1 MTNNKYKILLVEDE
15 SNIRNLVATML
26 ETSGYQTILAES
38 GSVAKTLYTS
48 YLPDLIILDL
58 GLPDMDGMSVLEF
71 VRKDSLTPIIVLSAR
86 SDEKDKVFALD
97 QGANDYVTK
106 PFGAAELLARVRTA
120 LRNNRYSSDEGRLPG
135 GKFVLKDL
143 EIDYD
148 ARQVFIK
155 GEEIKLTQ
163 TEYNIIALLYEN
175 CGKMMTY
182 SAIIKAIWGEY
193 AQNGSI
199 KKLQVNMANI
209 RKKFGAKP
217 GEANY
222 IINELGVGYRMNG
235 ERE

>member
-26 ETSGYQTILAES
+26 ETSGYQAILAES

-86 SDEKDKVFALD
+86 ADEKDKVLALD
-97 QGANDYVTK
+97 KGANDYVTK

-120 LRNNRYSSDEGRLPG
+120 LRNNRYSSHEGRLPG
-135 GKFVLKDL
+135 GKFILKDL

-148 ARQVFIK
+148 ARQVFIND
-155 GEEIKLTQ
+155 EEIKLTQ
-163 TEYNIIALLYEN
+163 TEYNIIAFLSAN

-182 SAIIKAIWGEY
+182 AAIIKAIWGGY
-193 AQNGSI
+193 AHEGSI

-209 RKKFGAKP
+209 RRKFGAQP
-217 GEANY
+217 GEVNY